1 MFSVLVLVLMLVSIV
16 KVEKLQ
22 PVSVAG
28 NPVGQCLSCKLLKIH
43 PQFKMHPGLGAPEDN
58 TQVFR
63 YVYCHPQEVGSY
75 ITLAGILED
84 FSHFLIAIFFE
95 FQSCMMSQK
104 FPLKPPIFG

>member
-1 MFSVLVLVLMLVSIV
+1 MILKLEPISVAGNPAGVLVLVLMLLSGV

-58 TQVFR
+58 T
-63 YVYCHPQEVGSY
+63 
-75 ITLAGILED
+75 
-84 FSHFLIAIFFE
+84 
-95 FQSCMMSQK
+95 
-104 FPLKPPIFG
+104 

>member
-1 MFSVLVLVLMLVSIV
+1 MFSVLVLVLMLVSSV

-43 PQFKMHPGLGAPEDN
+43 PQHKMHPGLGAPEDN

-75 ITLAGILED
+75 ITLARILEEVYTVYLCIHGLPQTSVNWA
-84 FSHFLIAIFFE
+84 FSEAR
-95 FQSCMMSQK
+95 
-104 FPLKPPIFG
+104 